1 MAELNTEDEQV
12 QAIKDWWKRN
22 GSSLVIGIGAALAIV
37 FGWQAWQNYQ
47 HQERA
52 EAANQFATLLGAA
65 GSEADDTAGET
76 IAFVAKTLRD
86 DYTDSAYAVYGN
98 LVLARQQLVE
108 DQDAEAAIES
118 LEWALEKAEGHKA
131 LALVVRNRLARAQFS
146 AELYDDALATIDDAG
161 SVDGADAFAA
171 IFSEL
176 RGDILLAQG
185 DETGARDAYL
195 AAREQGQQGRSGIL
209 ELKLSDLGVGEEA

>member
-1 MAELNTEDEQV
+1 MAELRTEEEQV

-22 GSSLVIGIGAALAIV
+22 GSSLLIGIGAALAIV
-37 FGWQAWQNYQ
+37 FGWQAWQN
-47 HQERA
+47 HQDQQRA
-52 EAANQFATLLGAA
+52 EAANQFATLLNAFA
-65 GSEADDTAGET
+65 NEVDDTSGKTVAF
-76 IAFVAKTLRD
+76 IAETLRE

-98 LVLARQQLVE
+98 LILARQQLVE
-108 DQDAEAAIES
+108 ESDTEAAIDS
-118 LEWALEKAEGHKA
+118 LQWALEKTGEHKA
-131 LALVVRNRLARAQFS
+131 LALVVRNRLARAQF
-146 AELYDDALATIDDAG
+146 AAGRHEDALATIDGAG
-161 SVDGADAFAA
+161 SLESADAFAA

-195 AAREQGQQGRSGIL
+195 AAREQSQQGRSGIL